1 MLRLTVTIVPEQ
13 WDSKNE
19 RFIPPKVKT
28 LQLEHSLV
36 SLHKWESK
44 WHKPFFSKVEKTTEE
59 TIDYIKCMTLTQNV
73 DDDVYN
79 HLSQQNV
86 DEVVAYI
93 ENPMTATTISDN
105 GSKKKSNEIITAE
118 VIYCAMF
125 QHKIPFECRKWHLN
139 QLMTLIRVCDIKT
152 SPPKKMSRAETMRHN
167 AELNARNRERFKSKG

>member
-1 MLRLTVTIVPEQ
+1 MLRLTVTTVPEK

-19 RFIPPKVKT
+19 KFIPPKEKT

-79 HLSQQNV
+79 HLSQKNV
-86 DEVVAYI
+86 DDVVAYI
-93 ENPMTATTISDN
+93 ENPMTATTISNN
-105 GSKKKSNEIITAE
+105 GSVKKNNEIITAE

-125 QHKIPFECRKWHLN
+125 QHGIPFECRKWHLN
-139 QLMTLIRVCDIKT
+139 QLMTLIRVCDIKN
-152 SPPKKMSRAETMRHN
+152 SPPKTMSRTETMKHN
-167 AELNARNRERFKSKG
+167 AKLNARNRARFNSKG